1 MNTKIKALVAAIGFA
16 ASTQAFA
23 VGPNVTPDF
32 IIYGGGGAEQN
43 NAFEAVAKS
52 LFDPTTV
59 DTYTD
64 NADGSAS
71 RVLRYIYGTTNK
83 VYTSGSTSIPVGKNV
98 LIAYRS
104 NGGVFPNAVGAV
116 GHATALT
123 YYPITSASTTKVSGR
138 YVLTGTESISA
149 IPDFG
154 LSNTEL
160 DVYRGDSV
168 PQGQL
173 PLSKAEVNNLNQTSL
188 YGVVNGLGVNN
199 RLYALKTNFTKS
211 EVGSILAGYVTDWSQ
226 INGDNGSP
234 LPAGPVILID
244 RNTGSGA
251 KAAANAY
258 FLHNPFS
265 ATGGVPANINGD
277 TGSAN
282 YTDLSSNIIK
292 TLSSAGLVGPELD
305 VVESKPG
312 LLAIGITG
320 AENQP
325 SATTGANWKHVKI
338 DGASIG
344 AGSYDKTDVISG
356 KYDYWSNAT
365 FITRK
370 ATLNG
375 ARFDQTGTNH
385 GALLAGL
392 RAAEKNAAVTTTIA
406 GVVLD
411 PLVNAPTG
419 AATDAFIVKASRG
432 GSLGAP
438 LLIVQ

>member
-1 MNTKIKALVAAIGFA
+1 MNTKIKALVAAIGIV

-23 VGPNVTPDF
+23 IGPTVTPDYV
-32 IIYGGGGAEQN
+32 IYGGGGAEQN
-43 NAFEAVAKS
+43 NAFEAVARS
-52 LFDPTTV
+52 LFVPASV

-64 NADGSAS
+64 LADGSAS
-71 RVLRYIYGTTNK
+71 RVLRYVYGTTKQN
-83 VYTSGSTSIPVGKNV
+83 YTSGSVTIPAGKNV

-123 YYPITSASTTKVSGR
+123 YYPITSASTTKVAGR
-138 YVLTGTESISA
+138 YVLTGAQSISA
-149 IPDFG
+149 VPDFG

-173 PLSKAEVNNLNQTSL
+173 PLNKAEVTNLNQTPL

-199 RLYALKTNFTKS
+199 RLYALKTNFSKS
-211 EVGSILAGYVTDWSQ
+211 EVASILAGYVTDWSQ
-226 INGDNGSP
+226 INGDDGNP
-234 LPAGPVILID
+234 LPSGPVVLID

-258 FLHNPFS
+258 FLNNPFTP
-265 ATGGVPANINGD
+265 TGVSPANLNGD
-277 TGSAN
+277 VGDPS
-282 YTDLSSNIIK
+282 YSDLSSNIIK
-292 TLSSAGLVGPELD
+292 TLSSAGNVGPELD

-325 SATTGANWKHVKI
+325 SATTGLNWKHVKI

-344 AGSYDKTDVISG
+344 GSSYDKTDVIAG

-370 ATLNG
+370 AALNG
-375 ARFDQTGTNH
+375 ARFEQSSTAH
-385 GALLAGL
+385 GALLAAL
-392 RAAEKNAAVTTTIA
+392 RAAEKNATVTTTIA

-411 PLVNAPTG
+411 PTVNSPTG

-438 LLIVQ
+438 LLIQ